1 MLCLNTLT
9 TATWENK
16 GLESVKEILEF
27 KHLVDD
33 FEENNYLANF
43 VESLIKFWL
52 HNCLSWFHS

>member
-9 TATWENK
+9 TATWENQ
-16 GLESVKEILEF
+16 GLERAKEILEF
-27 KHLVDD
+27 KHLVHD

-52 HNCLSWFHS
+52 QNCLSWFHS